1 MTFKLNEEDQ
11 QIMDDYRTLKQ
22 NEEDIKRAKAE
33 LEPYVI
39 EIMEEFDLKNVE
51 QGDLKV
57 TYVPGSTTLQFDSA
71 KFKKEN
77 PKLVEQ
83 YQKESTR
90 KAHVRAK
97 LKE

>member
-1 MTFKLNEEDQ
+1 MTNFKLNDEDKSILQEYRDLKLEEDK
-11 QIMDDYRTLKQ
+11 LK
-22 NEEDIKRAKAE
+22 EKKAE

-39 EIMEEFDLKNVE
+39 EIMEEFDLKNM
-51 QGDLKV
+51 QHGDLKV
-57 TYVPGSTTLQFDSA
+57 SYIPESVSHTFDSA

-77 PKLVEQ
+77 PKTVEQ

-97 LKE
+97 LG

>member
-1 MTFKLNEEDQ
+1 MTQLNDEDKQILQEYRDLKLQEDV
-11 QIMDDYRTLKQ
+11 LKA
-22 NEEDIKRAKAE
+22 KKAE

-39 EIMEEFDLKNVE
+39 EIMEEFGLKNVE
-51 QGDLKV
+51 HGDLKV
-57 TYVPGSTTLQFDSA
+57 SYVPESVTHSFDST

-77 PKLVEQ
+77 PETVER

-97 LKE
+97 LG